1 MATYTRSSSGVVT
14 PDSDDEEESLLGGGR
29 REKVVRLSRR
39 TTGAIGL
46 LIGAHGRMVLRHAHY
61 ARGRNCAAAA
71 AAIETEARAT
81 AATTVARV
89 AAAVAPAGAADAPS
103 AAAQRRPPL
112 PPGAAPL
119 PGFVFAGVGHLPGN
133 EPGGAPQPGNVTVAE
148 CAATCRR
155 WGWSCLGFSYF
166 ARPSWSPVSECYI
179 KKVCTL
185 GRVHT
190 LAGALTFQVD
200 DTGRCPAPD
209 WEQHLAKVAGGF
221 SYAEFAE
228 EGVR

>member
-1 MATYTRSSSGVVT
+1 MVRGPIAAAGLSFGAVLAIAAVVA
-14 PDSDDEEESLLGGGR
+14 
-29 REKVVRLSRR
+29 VRL
-39 TTGAIGL
+39 
-46 LIGAHGRMVLRHAHY
+46 
-61 ARGRNCAAAA
+61 CA
-71 AAIETEARAT
+71 
-81 AATTVARV
+81 VV
-89 AAAVAPAGAADAPS
+89 
-103 AAAQRRPPL
+103 
-112 PPGAAPL
+112 
-119 PGFVFAGVGHLPGN
+119 
-133 EPGGAPQPGNVTVAE
+133 GAPQPGNVTVAE

-166 ARPSWSPVSECYI
+166 ARPSWSSVSECYI

-221 SYAEFAE
+221 SYAEVAD

>member
-1 MATYTRSSSGVVT
+1 M
-14 PDSDDEEESLLGGGR
+14 
-29 REKVVRLSRR
+29 
-39 TTGAIGL
+39 
-46 LIGAHGRMVLRHAHY
+46 
-61 ARGRNCAAAA
+61 
-71 AAIETEARAT
+71 
-81 AATTVARV
+81 
-89 AAAVAPAGAADAPS
+89 
-103 AAAQRRPPL
+103 
-112 PPGAAPL
+112 
-119 PGFVFAGVGHLPGN
+119 GHLPGN

-166 ARPSWSPVSECYI
+166 ARPSWSSVSECYI

-200 DTGRCPAPD
+200 DNGRCPAPD

-221 SYAEFAE
+221 SYAEVAE

>member
-14 PDSDDEEESLLGGGR
+14 PDSDDEEESLLGGTR

-46 LIGAHGRMVLRHAHY
+46 LIGAYGGWLFVTHIL
-61 ARGRNCAAAA
+61 
-71 AAIETEARAT
+71 
-81 AATTVARV
+81 
-89 AAAVAPAGAADAPS
+89 PS
-103 AAAQRRPPL
+103 AEIAPPPPPLRRRLERPPPPPPLASPPPWRRPEPPTRRPPPRQRRPPL
-112 PPGAAPL
+112 PPGVAPL

-166 ARPSWSPVSECYI
+166 ARPSWSSVSECYI

-221 SYAEFAE
+221 SYAEVAE